1 MTFKVAAAGVTPQA
15 WRRWAVPGL
24 IGSLMLNL
32 ALVGAFA
39 GSALVSHRHP
49 GGHGMAPPV
58 ERGLVAFVRTLP
70 SDRAKLCSYPLK
82 RPGPSC
88 GRSAS
93 RSRIAVAKRSMP

>member
-1 MTFKVAAAGVTPQA
+1 MTFKVAAAGVTPPA

-58 ERGLVAFVRTLP
+58 
-70 SDRAKLCSYPLK
+70 RARNSSH
-82 RPGPSC
+82 SC
-88 GRSAS
+88 GRYHPIGPRSAHTL
-93 RSRIAVAKRSMP
+93 

>member
-1 MTFKVAAAGVTPQA
+1 MTFKVAAAGVTPPA

-58 ERGLVAFVRTLP
+58 ERGTRRIRADVTIRSGQDSAHTL
-70 SDRAKLCSYPLK
+70 
-82 RPGPSC
+82 
-88 GRSAS
+88 
-93 RSRIAVAKRSMP
+93 